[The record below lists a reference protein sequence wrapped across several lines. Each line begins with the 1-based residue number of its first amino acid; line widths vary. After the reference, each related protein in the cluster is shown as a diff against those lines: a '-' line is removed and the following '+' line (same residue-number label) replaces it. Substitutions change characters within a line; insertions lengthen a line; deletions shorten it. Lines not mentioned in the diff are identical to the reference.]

1 MKIAYGM
8 TAAVIAISL
17 MTMMGC
23 SRPPRAPI
31 WPPAPAVDTGTKSE
45 GVVSLAPPRVARHVV
60 ADIKPTGPIGPD
72 QDTFEGWIDVG
83 GRAIYLACLG
93 VGEPVVV
100 FEMDQGESGAE
111 ALNYAGKVSARTRVC
126 YYDRPHVYGGY
137 SDPVSGARTSQDIVN
152 DLAGMLSGAG
162 LVSPYILAGKSFGGM
177 NAALFAA
184 QRPND
189 VVGLVLLDPL
199 SPDRVEVET
208 EAVEI
213 EAIDMDAS
221 AAQLQA
227 APKLLSVPLV
237 LLTTDR
243 LPGDPAFYSQ
253 LAPRLQRV
261 RAADSGEMTRLSTR
275 DRVSRAII
283 EMIEQFRK

>member
-1 MKIAYGM
+1 MKSERG
-8 TAAVIAISL
+8 TTSAVIAIVL
-17 MTMMGC
+17 LAMTGC
-23 SRPPRAPI
+23 SRPPRTPLGQ
-31 WPPAPAVDTGTKSE
+31 PAPAADTGTRKE
-45 GVVSLAPPRVARHVV
+45 GVLSPAPARAPRHVV
-60 ADIKPTGPIGPD
+60 AEVRPGGPISAE
-72 QDTFEGWIDVG
+72 QDAFEGWIDLG
-83 GRAIYLACLG
+83 GRALFLACLG

-111 ALNYAGKVSARTRVC
+111 ALAYAGSVSARTRVC